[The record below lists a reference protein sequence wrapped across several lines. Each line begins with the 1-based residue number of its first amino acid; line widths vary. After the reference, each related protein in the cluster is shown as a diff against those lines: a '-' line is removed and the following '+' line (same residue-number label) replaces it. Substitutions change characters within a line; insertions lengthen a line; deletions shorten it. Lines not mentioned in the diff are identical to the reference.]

1 MYFFGPPDVWTA
13 FFSTRKLAGRC
24 QDDALH
30 GCWNRECDL
39 NDEIR

>member
-1 MYFFGPPDVWTA
+1 MFGNGFFA
-13 FFSTRKLAGRC
+13 TRKLAGRYH
-24 QDDALH
+24 DALH